1 MARQPG
7 PLRFLVVGAGQRG
20 TAYGKAVTNATDG
33 IIYAVAEPNDETRQR
48 FGRKYVW
55 GEKQPV
61 TGQEFKDWKSWLDW
75 EKDRRSKLDGSSSST
90 DIGVDG
96 VFICTLD
103 DSHLEIVQAIAPL
116 NLHIMCEKPLA
127 LSLKDILLAS
137 KAITDA
143 SPTSP
148 LPSKIFSIG
157 HVLRYSPHNQLLRRL
172 LLTDRVIG
180 DVISL
185 EHTEP
190 VGWSHFAHSYVRG
203 NWRRETDIG
212 DGSLLTK
219 CCHDIDF
226 ILWLLCSPPPG
237 APVDYPEHLPRTITS
252 TGMLAQFTKAN
263 KPVAAGDSTNCLSCP
278 IERDCIYSS
287 VKIYNDLC
295 LAKGSTGFP
304 AHNVYPEIEDVLS
317 KHGMETAKKNLL
329 GILAQDYD
337 VKTTRD
343 EDIASR
349 PWYGRCVYESDN
361 SVCDD
366 QFVTMSWGNDP
377 IPHGLDI
384 RSESNTQSPLGSRG
398 SKLATLHMVAPTES
412 QCVRRGR
419 ISGTLGEMT
428 YDGET
433 ISIFTFGTGETKKH
447 SIAPPPPE
455 EAESHGGGDY
465 GLTRAFVRAVDS
477 VENKG
482 WDVKKAQVEILG
494 CTLEE
499 AIRSHAVVFAAEEAR
514 REGLVVN
521 WKDWWARKTSQ
532 MPN

>member
-1 MARQPG
+1 MSREPG
-7 PLRFLVVGAGQRG
+7 PLRFLVIGAGQRG
-20 TAYGKAVTNATDG
+20 TAYGKAVTNATEG
-33 IIYAVAEPNDETRQR
+33 VIYAVAEPNDETRHR

-55 GEKQPV
+55 GEKQPSV
-61 TGQEFKDWKSWLDW
+61 GQEFKDWKSWLDW
-75 EKDRRSKLDGSSSST
+75 EKERRRLKDSSAAP
-90 DIGVDG
+90 DVGVDG

-103 DSHLEIVQAIAPL
+103 ESHLEIVQAIAPL

-127 LSLKDILLAS
+127 LSLTDILLAS

-148 LPSKIFSIG
+148 VPSKIFSIG
-157 HVLRYSPHNQLLRRL
+157 HVLRYSPHNQLLRKL

-180 DVISL
+180 DIISI

-203 NWRRETDIG
+203 NWRRETPAA

-237 APVDYPEHLPRTITS
+237 APLDYPDHLPRTITS
-252 TGMLAQFTKAN
+252 TGMLSQFTKAN
-263 KPVAAGDSTNCLSCP
+263 KPPAAGDSTNCLSCP

-287 VKIYNDLC
+287 VKIYNDMC

-329 GILAQDYD
+329 GILAEDYE
-337 VKTTRD
+337 VKTMRD
-343 EDIASR
+343 EDVASR

-366 QFVTMSWGNDP
+366 QFVTIAWGSDP
-377 IPHGLDI
+377 IQQGCKTYSH
-384 RSESNTQSPLGSRG
+384 TQSPLGGRG
-398 SKLATLHMVAPTES
+398 AKLATLHMVAPTES

-419 ISGTLGEMT
+419 ISGTLGEVT
-428 YDGET
+428 YDGVT
-433 ISIFTFGTGETKKH
+433 ISIYTFGTGETTKH

-477 VENKG
+477 VENQG
-482 WDVKKAQVEILG
+482 WDVKKAQIEILG

-514 REGLVVN
+514 REELVVS
-521 WKDWWARKTSQ
+521 WKDWWAKKTEQ
-532 MPN
+532 IPN

>member
-1 MARQPG
+1 MSREPG
-7 PLRFLVVGAGQRG
+7 PLRFLVIGAGQRG
-20 TAYGKAVTNATDG
+20 YAYGKAVTDATDG
-33 IIYAVAEPNDETRQR
+33 VIHAVAEPNDDSRQR

-55 GEKQPV
+55 GDKPAAA
-61 TGQEFKDWKSWLDW
+61 GQEFKDWKDWLEW
-75 EKDRRSKLDGSSSST
+75 EKERRKLTYSSPSLCT
-90 DIGVDG
+90 GVDG

-103 DSHLEIVQAIAPL
+103 ESHLEIVQAIAPL

-127 LSLKDILLAS
+127 LSLTDTLLAS

-157 HVLRYSPHNQLLRRL
+157 HVLRYSPHNQLLRKL
-172 LLTDRVIG
+172 LLTDRLIG

-190 VGWSHFAHSYVRG
+190 VGWSHFSHSFVRG
-203 NWRRETDIG
+203 NWRRETAAA

-237 APVDYPEHLPRTITS
+237 APLDHPEHLPRTITS
-252 TGMLAQFTKAN
+252 SGMLAQFNKAN
-263 KPVAAGDSTNCLSCP
+263 KPAAAGSSTNCVSCP

-287 VKIYNDLC
+287 VKIYNDKC
-295 LAKGSTGFP
+295 LAKGKTGFP
-304 AHNVYPEIEDVLS
+304 IRNVIPEIEDILS
-317 KHGMETAKKNLL
+317 TDGMETAKDRLL
-329 GILAQDYD
+329 GMLAEDYD
-337 VKTTRD
+337 TKTMRD
-343 EDIASR
+343 EEIAAR
-349 PWYGRCVYESDN
+349 PWYGRCVYECDN

-377 IPHGLDI
+377 LPQNDTG
-384 RSESNTQSPLGSRG
+384 SGSTTTTSSPLGGRG
-398 SKLATLHMVAPTES
+398 AKLATLHMVAPTES

-433 ISIFTFGTGETKKH
+433 INIYTFETGEKKKY
-447 SIAPPPPE
+447 SIPPPPPE

-465 GLTRAFVRAVDS
+465 GLTRTFVRAVDA

-482 WDVKKAQVEILG
+482 WDVKKGQVEILG

-514 REGLVVN
+514 RNEVVVR
-521 WKDWWARKTSQ
+521 WDDWWAKKTAQ
-532 MPN
+532 LPN

>member
-1 MARQPG
+1 MSREPG
-7 PLRFLVVGAGQRG
+7 PLRFLVIGAGQRG
-20 TAYGKAVTNATDG
+20 TAYGKAVTNATEG
-33 IIYAVAEPNDETRQR
+33 IIYAVAEPNDETRHR

-55 GEKQPV
+55 GEKQPSV
-61 TGQEFKDWKSWLDW
+61 GQEFKDWKSWLGW
-75 EKDRRSKLDGSSSST
+75 EKERRRLKDSSAAP
-90 DIGVDG
+90 DVGVDG

-103 DSHLEIVQAIAPL
+103 ESHLEIVQAIAPL

-127 LSLKDILLAS
+127 LSLTDILLAS

-148 LPSKIFSIG
+148 VPSKIFSIG
-157 HVLRYSPHNQLLRRL
+157 HVLRYSPHNQLLRKL

-180 DVISL
+180 DIISI

-203 NWRRETDIG
+203 NWRRETPAA

-237 APVDYPEHLPRTITS
+237 APLDYPEHLPRTITS
-252 TGMLAQFTKAN
+252 TGMLSQFTKAN
-263 KPVAAGDSTNCLSCP
+263 KPPAAGDSTNCLSCP

-287 VKIYNDLC
+287 VKIYNDMC

-329 GILAQDYD
+329 GILAEDYE
-337 VKTTRD
+337 VKTMRD
-343 EDIASR
+343 EDVASR

-366 QFVTMSWGNDP
+366 QFVTIAWGSDP
-377 IPHGLDI
+377 IPQGCKTYLH
-384 RSESNTQSPLGSRG
+384 TQSPLGGRG
-398 SKLATLHMVAPTES
+398 AKLATLHMVAPTES

-419 ISGTLGEMT
+419 ISGTLGEVT
-428 YDGET
+428 YDGVT
-433 ISIFTFGTGETKKH
+433 ISIYTFGTGETTKH

-477 VENKG
+477 VENQG
-482 WDVKKAQVEILG
+482 WDVKKAQIEILG

-514 REGLVVN
+514 REELVVS
-521 WKDWWARKTSQ
+521 WKDWWAKKTEQ
-532 MPN
+532 IPN

>member
-1 MARQPG
+1 MSREPG
-7 PLRFLVVGAGQRG
+7 PLRFLVIGAGQRG
-20 TAYGKAVTNATDG
+20 TAYGRAVTNATEG
-33 IIYAVAEPNDETRQR
+33 VIHAVAEPNDDTRQR

-55 GEKQPV
+55 GDKEPS

-75 EKDRRSKLDGSSSST
+75 EKERRKPKDSPSYSHT
-90 DIGVDG
+90 GVDG

-103 DSHLEIVQAIAPL
+103 ESHLEIVQAIAPL

-127 LSLKDILLAS
+127 LSLTDILLAS

-143 SPTSP
+143 SPTAP

-157 HVLRYSPHNQLLRRL
+157 HVLRYSPHNQLLRKL
-172 LLTDRVIG
+172 LLTDKVIG

-190 VGWSHFAHSYVRG
+190 VGWSHFSHSYVRG
-203 NWRRETDIG
+203 NWRRETAAG

-219 CCHDIDF
+219 CCHDIDL

-237 APVDYPEHLPRTITS
+237 APLDHPEHLPRTITS
-252 TGMLAQFTKAN
+252 TGMLSQFHKAN
-263 KPVAAGDSTNCLSCP
+263 KPAAAGDSTNCLSCP

-287 VKIYNDLC
+287 VKINNDMC
-295 LAKGSTGFP
+295 LAKGNAGFP
-304 AHNVYPEIEDVLS
+304 VHNVYPEIEDILS

-329 GILAQDYD
+329 GILAEDYD
-337 VKTTRD
+337 VKTMPD
-343 EDIASR
+343 EEIASR

-361 SVCDD
+361 NVCDD
-366 QFVTMSWGNDP
+366 QFVTMSWGSDP
-377 IPHGLDI
+377 LPQNNI
-384 RSESNTQSPLGSRG
+384 SPGSTTPPPLSGRG
-398 SKLATLHMVAPTES
+398 AKLATLHMVAPTEA

-419 ISGTLGEMT
+419 ISGTLGEIA

-433 ISIFTFGTGETKKH
+433 ISIYTFGTGETKKF
-447 SIAPPPPE
+447 SIPPPPPE

-465 GLTRAFVRAVDS
+465 GLTRTFVRAIDA

-482 WDVKKAQVEILG
+482 WDVKKAQVEVLG

-499 AIRSHAVVFAAEEAR
+499 AVRSHAVVFAAEEAR
-514 REGLVVN
+514 REETVVR
-521 WKDWWARKTSQ
+521 WDDWWARKTSQ
-532 MPN
+532 IPN